1 MRDLVT
7 SYQVRSKSQET
18 NVSRRRS
25 TSQLM
30 RKRISELTNQIETN
44 LGFNLIKNQYNFENL
59 IIGNLISTSG
69 WQVLYSNLLFTSNPI
84 IIFKF

>member
-7 SYQVRSKSQET
+7 YYQLRSKSQET

-44 LGFNLIKNQYNFENL
+44 LVFNLIKNQYNFENL

-69 WQVLYSNLLFTSNPI
+69 
-84 IIFKF
+84 

>member
-69 WQVLYSNLLFTSNPI
+69 
-84 IIFKF
+84 